1 MRVVRGGSTFQKNPA
16 VLPFGNIPVSKGMPR
31 RAGLSAEDVVIWWR
45 RVMAEV
51 RARYSGMVGECQRLT
66 LASGGDTGLA

>member
-1 MRVVRGGSTFQKNPA
+1 MRGVPRGCTLQKNNT

-31 RAGLSAEDVVIWWR
+31 RAGLSSEDVVIQWQ

-51 RARYSGMVGECQRLT
+51 RARYSGMAGKCQRLT
-66 LASGGDTGLA
+66 LASGGDAGLA